1 MLVLV
6 TGGAGY
12 MGPALIE
19 KLLNSGHTVRTI
31 DNFWRGKKDS
41 LAGLDVDLVEGDI
54 RNPEDIQSLMKEID
68 VVFHLAAQPSV
79 PISEIESNY
88 TEQANVT
95 GTRLLLSAAK
105 KEGVKKFIFYS
116 TMGVYGNVSSGLITE
131 NTALNPTCQ
140 SSITKATGEFLCKSF
155 WLNYQLPTIILRYG
169 VVYGLSQG
177 LQYFDEFH
185 GTLPN
190 RSVYLAMSKEPIT
203 IYGNGNQ
210 TRGFIHIE
218 DAADLGILVMNKEGI
233 YGEAFNAYS
242 EVLTV
247 NELVETVKS
256 VIQNQENVPVEIK
269 YVPNPRIEEVSLPY
283 TASSEK
289 IKNTLG
295 FDAQH
300 TLATGISELINWLK
314 ENGLVCK

>member
-41 LAGLDVDLVEGDI
+41 LAGLNVDLVEGDI
-54 RNPEDIQSLMKEID
+54 RNPEDIESVIQGVD

-79 PISEIESNY
+79 PLCEIQTNY

-105 KEGVKKFIFYS
+105 KAGVNKFIFYS
-116 TMGVYGNVSSGLITE
+116 TMGVFGNVPNGVITE
-131 NTALNPTCQ
+131 DTALNPTCQ
-140 SSITKATGEFLCKSF
+140 SSITKAAGEFLCKSF
-155 WLNYQLPTIILRYG
+155 WLNYQLPTVILRYG
-169 VVYGLSQG
+169 VVYGPSEG

-185 GTLPN
+185 STLPN
-190 RSVYLAMSKEPIT
+190 RAVFLAMSKEPIT
-203 IYGNGNQ
+203 VYGSGNQ

-218 DAADLGILVMNKEGI
+218 DAADLSILVMNKEGI
-233 YGEAFNAYS
+233 NGEAFNAYS

-247 NELVETVKS
+247 NSLVETVKS
-256 VIQNQENVPVEIK
+256 VIQNQEK
-269 YVPNPRIEEVSLPY
+269 LP
-283 TASSEK
+283 
-289 IKNTLG
+289 
-295 FDAQH
+295 
-300 TLATGISELINWLK
+300 
-314 ENGLVCK
+314 